1 MRADVYKLSTERQK
15 HMDKYVLQKELFDL
29 PVGTVFVHDKDDS
42 IAGSPGEGCLK
53 LAWTDNG
60 NCQKGVS
67 YCAET
72 FILHAKVRK
81 NLEWFKASDQNV
93 NWKHEREYLQ
103 RKVSMLES
111 EKQKLDKV
119 RGSLFG
125 IWLLKKL
132 GIK

>member
-1 MRADVYKLSTERQK
+1 MRTDAYKLSKERQK
-15 HMDKYVLQKELFDL
+15 HMDKYILQKELFDL

-42 IAGSPGEGCLK
+42 IAGSPVEGCLK
-53 LAWTDNG
+53 LAWMDNG

-67 YCAET
+67 YAGET

-81 NLEWFKASDQNV
+81 NLEWFRASDENV

-103 RKVSMLES
+103 SKVRMLEH

>member
-1 MRADVYKLSTERQK
+1 MRTDVYKLSTERQK
-15 HMDKYVLQKELFDL
+15 HMDKYILQKELFDL

-42 IAGSPGEGCLK
+42 IAGSPGAGCLK

-67 YCAET
+67 YSGET
-72 FILHAKVRK
+72 FILHAKVRT
-81 NLEWFKASDQNV
+81 NLEWFRASDQNV

-103 RKVSMLES
+103 SKVRMLEN

-125 IWLLKKL
+125 IWLLRKL